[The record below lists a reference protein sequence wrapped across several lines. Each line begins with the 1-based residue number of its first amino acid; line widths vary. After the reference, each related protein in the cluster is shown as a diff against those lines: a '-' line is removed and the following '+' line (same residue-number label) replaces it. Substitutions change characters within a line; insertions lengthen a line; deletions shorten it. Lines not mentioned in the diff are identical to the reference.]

1 MIFSICNHH
10 HIATELGSGCMP
22 QSNTFHVPHTD
33 NLVVTLLPCSQNQI
47 LPHLLLM
54 LQNMCSA
61 WFLFSPNSL
70 FPGQEQ
76 PGLKIHVSEKK
87 APHRKSSKVCFP
99 RGFLQAESSLQ
110 HCKSYLQAEL
120 EESKDHILASPV
132 TKSCCALQTRRKL
145 HWQCTETQGISWT
158 EIPICVPNETPLEL
172 TGPKPSISP
181 CSNSSVLKWL
191 FVWEIAMP
199 S

>member
-10 HIATELGSGCMP
+10 HIATELGSGCVP
-22 QSNTFHVPHTD
+22 QSNTFHVQHTD
-33 NLVVTLLPCSQNQI
+33 SLVVTLLPCSQNQI

-61 WFLFSPNSL
+61 WFLFSPNSP

-99 RGFLQAESSLQ
+99 RGFLQAESLCSIANHTFKQNWRKAKTIFWHL
-110 HCKSYLQAEL
+110 L
-120 EESKDHILASPV
+120 SPRAV
-132 TKSCCALQTRRKL
+132 VLSRPGENYTD
-145 HWQCTETQGISWT
+145 
-158 EIPICVPNETPLEL
+158 
-172 TGPKPSISP
+172 
-181 CSNSSVLKWL
+181 SVLRPEVSPELRYPYVSLMKHH
-191 FVWEIAMP
+191 
-199 S
+199 

>member
-10 HIATELGSGCMP
+10 HIATELGSGYLP
-22 QSNTFHVPHTD
+22 QSNAFHVQHAD
-33 NLVVTLLPCSQNQI
+33 SLVVTLLPCSQNQI

-61 WFLFSPNSL
+61 WFPSSPNSP

-76 PGLKIHVSEKK
+76 PGLKIRAFEKK
-87 APHRKSSKVCFP
+87 APRRKTSKVCFP
-99 RGFLQAESSLQ
+99 RGFLQGRILFAALQITPSSRM
-110 HCKSYLQAEL
+110 
-120 EESKDHILASPV
+120 EESKHHILASPV
-132 TKSCCALQTRRKL
+132 TKSCCALPTRRKL
-145 HWQCTETQGISWT
+145 HWQCTETWGISWA
-158 EIPICVPNETPLEL
+158 EIPICVPNETPLDL

-181 CSNSSVLKWL
+181 CSNIVLEWP
-191 FVWEIAMP
+191 FIWERAMP